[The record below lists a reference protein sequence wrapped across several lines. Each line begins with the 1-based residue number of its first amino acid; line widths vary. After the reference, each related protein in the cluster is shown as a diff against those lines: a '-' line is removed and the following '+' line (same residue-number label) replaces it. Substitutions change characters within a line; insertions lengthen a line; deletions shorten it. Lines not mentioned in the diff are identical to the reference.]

1 MGPLT
6 KRQKRARLQ
15 LVGSTNGR
23 FRKLPRKEEPSII
36 TSTEIANDAEITVN
50 IEQQDDSETLETM
63 ELTKVSETTKVTK
76 ETLQASFPIQW
87 NQNNDIS
94 SRGKYWGV
102 SRTVKYYR
110 DKQASKKK
118 NGSHEITDFFI
129 KST

>member
-23 FRKLPRKEEPSII
+23 FRKLPRKEEPII
-36 TSTEIANDAEITVN
+36 PCEISNDVEITVK
-50 IEQQDDSETLETM
+50 EQQDDDSEILKTK

-76 ETLQASFPIQW
+76 ETIQASFPIQW
-87 NQNNDIS
+87 NENTDIP
-94 SRGKYWGV
+94 SRGKYWGD
-102 SRTVKYYR
+102 SRTIKYYR

-118 NGSHEITDFFI
+118 NGSYEITDFFK